1 MRITV
6 MRLKSQVSNSSNFHQ
21 GFDESLK
28 QNMMDDIFIDGF
40 YKKLASNGNIDTIW
54 QEIHPPEK
62 RIVVTAIKNI
72 MKFYFNFNH
81 QLYKLVSYNW
91 ITTPGRNSML

>member
-40 YKKLASNGNIDTIW
+40 YKKLASNGNIDTI
-54 QEIHPPEK
+54 
-62 RIVVTAIKNI
+62 
-72 MKFYFNFNH
+72 
-81 QLYKLVSYNW
+81 
-91 ITTPGRNSML
+91 